1 MIWVM
6 IDLLLGVWL
15 VVIGVSGVGKM
26 MLLMMLVG
34 LLLLVYGWVLLDGIN
49 LSDFDEDELC
59 SVVSFFVEDVYI
71 FVIIVWD
78 NLLIV

>member
-1 MIWVM
+1 M